1 MSNTFPLYAFIA
13 GVVIA
18 QVLKPLILCLFGHQF
33 DYKLMFA
40 SGGYPSSHSAGAVS
54 LALACGL
61 KDNFDSTSFALA
73 TALACFIC
81 YDAANVR
88 YYSGRNIELTK
99 HIVEDLRKHGLNLID
114 PIYDEKIK
122 QVLGHN
128 WSEVLS
134 GILIGLL
141 TSWSLYLILN

>member
-1 MSNTFPLYAFIA
+1 MSNMFPLYAFLA
-13 GVVIA
+13 GVVVA
-18 QVLKPLILCLFGHQF
+18 QVMKPLVLALFGQPF
-33 DYKLMFA
+33 DFKLMFA

-99 HIVEDLRKHGLNLID
+99 HIVEDMRKHGLNLID

-122 QVLGHN
+122 QVLGHK
-128 WSEVLS
+128 WSEVLC
-134 GILIGLL
+134 GIIIGLI
-141 TSWSLYLILN
+141 TAWILYLFLG